1 MESVRAAQNW
11 FLLRSLNALTNETL
25 VLLLGLQ
32 KDRRGLLSHGLVS
45 VHGTIQSDDG
55 RYIPVGTPYLLVT
68 QDALDLCSGKTEA
81 VHPVMDDTSPW
92 REIAEATTLR
102 LCKQIS
108 SDLIKDPSW

>member
-1 MESVRAAQNW
+1 MKSVRETQNW
-11 FLLRSLNALTNETL
+11 FILRSLNALTNETL

-45 VHGTIQSDDG
+45 VHGTVQADDG
-55 RYIPVGTPYLLVT
+55 RYIPVGTPYLLAT
-68 QDALDLCSGKTEA
+68 PDALDLCSGKTEA
-81 VHPVMDDTSPW
+81 VHPAMTAD
-92 REIAEATTLR
+92 ATTLH